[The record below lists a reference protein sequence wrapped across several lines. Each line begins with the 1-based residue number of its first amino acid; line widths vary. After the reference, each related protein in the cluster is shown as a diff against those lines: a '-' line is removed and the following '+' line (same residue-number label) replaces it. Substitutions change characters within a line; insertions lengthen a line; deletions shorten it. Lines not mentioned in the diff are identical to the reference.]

1 MTTALER
8 LRMTWDSESQADWPV
23 TELLATLSLGAY
35 SSPEDAEVAFHSQ
48 GFTSTKPVTTGCQ
61 IGYIV
66 SVEDATVIVFRGT
79 DDPGDWFANL
89 DVRPDSDVHGRIH
102 RGFNHA
108 YESLQSQ
115 IIGLLTDTPPANLWI
130 TGHSLGGALA
140 VICAYDLI
148 HYQTLDVC
156 GVMTFGQ
163 PMVASKKAANYLDDL
178 LRGRY
183 VRFVNGRDIVTRI
196 PPFHAHCGSLVR
208 FVGDSIQR
216 GTAKHLLVGAADQD
230 EPSRVDDEL
239 APLTEEEF
247 RQAQAEVR
255 AESEACDRAP
265 DEPNVVK
272 GNIPCLRDHGME
284 LYLEKVRALVG
295 ETGNL

>member
-1 MTTALER
+1 
-8 LRMTWDSESQADWPV
+8 MTWDSESQADWPV
-23 TELLATLSLGAY
+23 AELLATMSQGAY
-35 SSPEDAEVAFHSQ
+35 STSLPAEEVFRSI

-61 IGYIV
+61 SGYIV

-79 DDPGDWFANL
+79 DDCGDWFANL
-89 DVRPDSDVHGRIH
+89 DVRPHSDVHGRFH
-102 RGFNHA
+102 RGFNDA
-108 YESLQSQ
+108 YESLHSQ
-115 IIGLLTDTPPANLWI
+115 IIGPLTETPPANLWI

-148 HYQTLDVC
+148 HYQNLAVC

-163 PMVASKKAANYLDDL
+163 PMVASKNAANYLDERL
-178 LRGRY
+178 KSRY

-216 GTAKHLLVGAADQD
+216 STAKHLLVGAADQD
-230 EPSRVDDEL
+230 EPSLVDDEL

-247 RQAQAEVR
+247 RLAQAEVR
-255 AESEACDRAP
+255 AESGEGDR
-265 DEPNVVK
+265 DSDGHHVVK
-272 GNIPCLRDHGME
+272 GNIPCLRDHEME

>member
-1 MTTALER
+1 MTTALEQ

-23 TELLATLSLGAY
+23 AELLATMSQEAY
-35 SSPEDAEVAFHSQ
+35 STSLPAEEVFRSR
-48 GFTSTKPVTTGCQ
+48 GFTSTKPVTTGCH
-61 IGYIV
+61 IGYIA

-79 DDPGDWFANL
+79 DDRKDWFANL
-89 DVRPDSDVHGRIH
+89 DVCPDFDVHGRFH
-102 RGFNHA
+102 RGFNDA
-108 YESLQSQ
+108 YESLQAQ
-115 IIGLLTDTPPANLWI
+115 VIGLLTETPPANLWI

-148 HYQTLDVC
+148 HNQTLDVR

-163 PMVASKKAANYLDDL
+163 PMVASKKAANFLDDL

-196 PPFHAHCGSLVR
+196 PPLHAHCGSLVR

-216 GTAKHLLVGAADQD
+216 GTGKHLLVGAADQD
-230 EPSRVDDEL
+230 EPSLVDDEL

-247 RQAQAEVR
+247 RLAQAEVR

-272 GNIPCLRDHGME
+272 GNIPCLRDHAME
-284 LYLEKVRALVG
+284 LYLKKVRALVR
-295 ETGNL
+295 